1 MKVARLDYDHNFST
15 VIALEIPVMKKKSF
29 ADMPCPI
36 ALSLE
41 HVGDGWNILILRDM
55 SYGLSRFDEFEKSL
69 GIAASTL
76 TRRLN
81 GLIESGL
88 VEKHTYSDKPPRYD
102 YVLTESG
109 RDFRPVVLT
118 LMKWGSKHFSPNGS
132 NIELIDEAS
141 GKPVDLVLVDA
152 NSGKRINMHDH
163 SLRYKGPSESIS
175 AWRLEAGRA
184 RRDAYRNALPPSQ
197 PLQLNR

>member
-1 MKVARLDYDHNFST
+1 
-15 VIALEIPVMKKKSF
+15 MKKKSF

-36 ALSLE
+36 ARSLE
-41 HVGDGWNILILRDM
+41 HVGDWWNILILRDM
-55 SYGLSRFDEFEKSL
+55 SYGLSRFDEFQKSL
-69 GIAASTL
+69 GIASNTL

-88 VEKHTYSDKPPRYD
+88 VERRPYSDKPPRYD
-102 YVLTESG
+102 YVLTDSG

-132 NIELIDEAS
+132 NVEMIDETS
-141 GKPVDLVLVDA
+141 GQPVDLVLADG
-152 NSGKRINMHDH
+152 NTGKRINMRDH
-163 SLRYKGPSESIS
+163 SLRYQGPSDSIS
-175 AWRLEAGRA
+175 AWRIEAGRA
-184 RRDAYRNALPPSQ
+184 RRDAYRNALPTSQ

>member
-1 MKVARLDYDHNFST
+1 MKVTHLHYDHNFST
-15 VIALEIPVMKKKSF
+15 ACVLETLVMKKKSF

-36 ALSLE
+36 AHSLE
-41 HVGDGWNILILRDM
+41 HVGDWWNILILRDL
-55 SYGLSRFDEFEKSL
+55 SYGLSRFDELQKSL
-69 GIAASTL
+69 GIASNTL
-76 TRRLN
+76 TRRLS

-88 VEKHTYSDKPPRYD
+88 VERRAYSDKPPRYD
-102 YVLTESG
+102 YLLTERG

-118 LMKWGSKHFSPNGS
+118 LMKWGSKHFSPAGS

-141 GKPVDLVLVDA
+141 GEPVDLVLADA
-152 NSGKRINMHDH
+152 NTGKRINMRDH
-163 SLRYKGPSESIS
+163 SLRYKGPDGTLS

-184 RRDAYRNALPPSQ
+184 RRDAYRKTLAPTQ